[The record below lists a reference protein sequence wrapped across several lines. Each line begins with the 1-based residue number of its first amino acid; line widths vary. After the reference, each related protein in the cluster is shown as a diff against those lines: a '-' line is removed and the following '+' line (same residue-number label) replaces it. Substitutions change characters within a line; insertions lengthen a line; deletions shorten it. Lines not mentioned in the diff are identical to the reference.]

1 VSEPDRPDLTKKFPP
16 APDNS
21 GQSQFSPPPS
31 GQQPQYQQPQY
42 QQPQY
47 EQPQYQQPQWD
58 QQPQYQQPFAQ
69 PGYGAPVDP
78 GAPYG
83 RDPMTGQPFSD
94 KSKLLAGLLQ
104 IVPVFVG
111 LPIGIGRFYMGSN
124 GIGVAMAV
132 LTVVSY
138 LLIFTL
144 IGALL
149 GLPVLFAT
157 GIWAIVDGVI
167 LLTGKPRD
175 GAGRLLR
182 N

>member
-1 VSEPDRPDLTKKFPP
+1 MTEPDRPDLTKKFPT
-16 APDNS
+16 APDDH
-21 GQSQFSPPPS
+21 GQPQYE
-31 GQQPQYQQPQY
+31 QPQYQQPQY

-47 EQPQYQQPQWD
+47 

-83 RDPMTGQPFSD
+83 RDPLTGEPFSD

-124 GIGVAMAV
+124 GIGIAMAV

-167 LLTGKPRD
+167 LLTGTPRD
-175 GAGRLLR
+175 GAGRLLK

>member
-1 VSEPDRPDLTKKFPP
+1 MSEPDRPDLTKRFPT
-16 APDNS
+16 APDSS
-21 GQSQFSPPPS
+21 G
-31 GQQPQYQQPQY
+31 QPQYQQP
-42 QQPQY
+42 P
-47 EQPQYQQPQWD
+47 PWD
-58 QQPQYQQPFAQ
+58 QQQPFAQ
-69 PGYGAPVDP
+69 PGYGAPIDP

-83 RDPMTGQPFSD
+83 RDPMTGEPYSD

-157 GIWAIVDGVI
+157 GVWGIVDGVI

-175 GAGRLLR
+175 GAGRLLK